1 MRKAPFLL
9 LVFAGCV
16 NIPLPHRAG
25 EPAPSLE
32 RKQVAGKREPNELV
46 AIDGTSCA
54 TTDTR
59 FARAQRGDRVWC
71 VWRDVRGNAFTGR

>member
-1 MRKAPFLL
+1 MRKAPLLL

-16 NIPLPHRAG
+16 NVPLPHRSG

-46 AIDGTSCA
+46 ATDGSSCM

-59 FARAQRGDRVWC
+59 FARAERGDRVWC
-71 VWRDVRGNAFTGR
+71 VWRDTRGRLDAGK